1 MTTTT
6 STLRLENRALQALL
20 VVTTGTL
27 AWLLVAMFDRFEQ
40 DHLELAEQVEAIESE
55 NKERDSKL
63 AELVLQIESRLATLE
78 ARN

>member
-40 DHLELAEQVEAIESE
+40 DHIELAEQVEAIESA